1 MKISTIETKAGT
13 EVPIGKFTVL
23 VGPNNVGKS
32 QTLRDIH
39 ERLVSGP
46 NAKCVILQDVAV
58 EKPATF
64 EELLAGLQK
73 HADPSHV
80 GTHLVRGI
88 SSNLTSGDSIR
99 VNLDDLQS
107 QFEKEDHLNFI
118 FGNIS
123 KFRVSYLD
131 AESRL
136 KVAKAAQS
144 HNPHTQPPT
153 NLLQGLFAAQDGTE
167 GVLRDAFRDTFA
179 MDVRLDYSGMQQLM
193 LRVAEEFPE
202 IPPDPREAYPV
213 FSEYPKLDDQG
224 DGFRSFVGV
233 VLSLLLSEGRVILLD
248 EPEAFLHPAQS
259 RQLGM
264 WIATHAASVPGQII
278 LATHNASF
286 LSGILASGQQ
296 VDIFRMNR
304 SGKTTE
310 YVRIPPEATRGLVA
324 SPLLSSQRVLEAI
337 FFRGV
342 IVCEADADRAVY
354 QTVAASLL
362 GSQEAMFVHAHNKQ
376 SVPQVVCLL
385 RAAHIP
391 VAAIVDLDA
400 LNSSSDL
407 RRLVESLG
415 APEQAEH
422 IIKQREDLVGLL
434 GMPPDEAILANVR
447 DGVAE
452 FLAQMEAGDHD
463 LAGARGALNRLRK
476 LASDWHDVKT
486 KGVPGFPPEPS
497 DLAKQLLAACRA
509 LGLFLVPCGELESWI
524 ALGTTRKNEWVVR
537 ALRTLHADE
546 CPAEL
551 QDFIKDVLASLRH
564 QNSEQSPAS
573 DSGGAAVCGGPTG
586 APEG

>member
-1 MKISTIETKAGT
+1 MKITSIKTNLGA

-46 NAKCVILQDVAV
+46 NAKCVILSDIVI

-64 EELLAGLQK
+64 EDLLAGLQK
-73 HADPSHV
+73 HADPRHV
-80 GTHLVRGI
+80 GMHLVRGI
-88 SSNLTSGDSIR
+88 SSNLTSGDSVR
-99 VNLDDLQS
+99 VNLNDLAS
-107 QFEKEDHLNFI
+107 QFDREDHLNFI

-136 KVAKAAQS
+136 KVAKEAQS

-153 NLLQGLFAAQDGTE
+153 NLLQGLFAAQDNTE
-167 GVLRDAFRDTFA
+167 DVLRTAFRETFE
-179 MDVRLDYSGMQQLM
+179 MDVRLDYSGMQQLI
-193 LRVAEEFPE
+193 LRVADKFSE
-202 IPPDPREAYPV
+202 IPDDPRKAYPI
-213 FSEYPKLDDQG
+213 FSKYQKLDDQG

-264 WIATHAASVPGQII
+264 WIATHAAAVPGQII

-304 SGKTTE
+304 SNNDTD
-310 YVRIPPEATRGLVA
+310 YIRIPPEATKGLVT

-342 IVCEADADRAVY
+342 VVCEADADRAVY
-354 QTVAASLL
+354 QTVATNAL
-362 GSQEAMFVHAHNKQ
+362 GKQEAMFVHAHNKQ
-376 SVPQVVCLL
+376 SVPRVVHLL

-391 VAAIVDLDA
+391 TAAIVDLDA
-400 LNSSSDL
+400 LNSSGDL
-407 RRLVESLG
+407 RKLLDAVGDPKKTEL
-415 APEQAEH
+415 
-422 IIKQREDLVGLL
+422 IIKQREHLAEIL
-434 GMPPDEAILANVR
+434 GVPADETILASVR
-447 DGVAE
+447 DGVGE
-452 FLAQMEAGDHD
+452 FLAQLDAGEHD
-463 LAGARGALNRLRK
+463 LAGSRGALNRLRK
-476 LASDWHDVKT
+476 LASDWYDVKT
-486 KGVPGFPPEPS
+486 KGVDGFPS
-497 DLAKQLLAACRA
+497 KAAELGRQVLEDCKA

-524 ALGTTRKNEWVVR
+524 DLGTTRKNEWVVR
-537 ALRTLHADE
+537 ALEALHSDQ
-546 CPAEL
+546 CPAPLKE
-551 QDFIKDVLASLRH
+551 FIHDVLVSLTER
-564 QNSEQSPAS
+564 NSEQRLSA
-573 DSGGAAVCGGPTG
+573 DA
-586 APEG
+586 

>member
-1 MKISTIETKAGT
+1 MKITTIRTKTGT

-39 ERLVSGP
+39 QRLVIGP
-46 NAKCVILQDVAV
+46 NAKCVILDDVV
-58 EKPATF
+58 IEKPANF
-64 EELLAGLQK
+64 EDLLAGLQK
-73 HADPSHV
+73 HADPNHV
-80 GTHLVRGI
+80 GLHLVRGI
-88 SSNLTSGDSIR
+88 SSNLTSGDSVR
-99 VNLDDLQS
+99 VNLKDLQS
-107 QFEKEDHLNFI
+107 QFEREDHLKFI

-153 NLLQGLFAAQDGTE
+153 NLLQGLFAAQDDTE
-167 GVLRDAFRDTFA
+167 DVLRKAFRDTFE
-179 MDVRLDYSGMQQLM
+179 MDVRLDYSGMQKLM
-193 LRVAEEFPE
+193 LRVADEFSE
-202 IPPDPREAYPV
+202 IPEDPRKAYPV
-213 FSEYPKLDDQG
+213 FSKHKKLDDQG

-264 WIATHAASVPGQII
+264 WIAIHAASVPGQII

-304 SGKTTE
+304 FDNITE
-310 YVRIPPEATRGLVA
+310 YVRIPPEATTSLVA

-337 FFRGV
+337 FFKGV
-342 IVCEADADRAVY
+342 VVCEADADRAVY
-354 QTVAASLL
+354 QTVATNILS
-362 GSQEAMFVHAHNKQ
+362 SQEAMFLHAHNKQ
-376 SVPQVVCLL
+376 SVPRVVHLL

-391 VAAIVDLDA
+391 TAAIVDLDA
-400 LNSSSDL
+400 LGSTGDL
-407 RRLVESLG
+407 RKLLEAFTDRD
-415 APEQAEH
+415 QAEP
-422 IIKQREDLVGLL
+422 IVKQREELAEIL
-434 GMPPDEAILANVR
+434 GMSPDETILANVR
-447 DGVAE
+447 EGVAE
-452 FLAQMEAGDHD
+452 FLTQLDTGDHD

-476 LASDWHDVKT
+476 LASDWYDVKT
-486 KGVPGFPPEPS
+486 KGVTGFPQEAVE
-497 DLAKQLLAACRA
+497 LAGKLLVACKE

-524 ALGTTRKNEWVVR
+524 DLGTSRKNAWVVR
-537 ALRTLHADE
+537 ALETLHDDK
-546 CPAEL
+546 CPAPL
-551 QDFIKDVLASLRH
+551 KDFIKNVIGSLRDRS
-564 QNSEQSPAS
+564 SEQQDAP
-573 DSGGAAVCGGPTG
+573 DGDTAAGDP
-586 APEG
+586 